1 MRLVHSLPLS
11 AVLPR
16 PLRLAPLLLR
26 KHKHKP
32 QARRHRRLLWRARR
46 RQRCTANCRSCQM
59 RATEGTQRVQGRAGR
74 DEREGLGRRAER

>member
-1 MRLVHSLPLS
+1 
-11 AVLPR
+11 
-16 PLRLAPLLLR
+16 
-26 KHKHKP
+26 
-32 QARRHRRLLWRARR
+32 LWRARR